1 MDSSS
6 PGAPA
11 PVGEAGDAGPDVEV
25 VLRGEQLRVG
35 TERVPVER
43 VRFSKR
49 VVTTTRTVEVPV
61 RVEQLVV
68 THEPVTDGDAGTLA
82 EPGGARGEEELVIV
96 LHEEVPRVSLDV
108 VPVEEVRVRVRTV
121 AGEQVVT
128 ADLRRETVGLDVDG
142 DVTVVAGTD

>member
-1 MDSSS
+1 MDSAPPVS
-6 PGAPA
+6 GA
-11 PVGEAGDAGPDVEV
+11 GEPGPDVEV
-25 VLRGEQLRVG
+25 VLRGERLRTG

-49 VVTTTRTVEVPV
+49 IVTTTRTVEVPV

-68 THEPVTDGDAGTLA
+68 SHEPIGDGDLPAG
-82 EPGGARGEEELVIV
+82 EPGPPPGDEELVIV
-96 LHEEVPRVSLDV
+96 LHEEVPRVTLDV

-128 ADLRRETVGLDVDG
+128 TAVRREVADVQTPEGHPGDG
-142 DVTVVAGTD
+142 